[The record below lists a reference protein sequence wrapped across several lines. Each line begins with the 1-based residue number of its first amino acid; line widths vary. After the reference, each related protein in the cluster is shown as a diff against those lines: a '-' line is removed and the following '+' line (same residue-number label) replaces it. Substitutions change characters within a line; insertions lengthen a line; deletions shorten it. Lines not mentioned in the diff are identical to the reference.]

1 MFDLDRDVERGFLNE
16 EEHVEEKEE
25 DDEMELAVELAV
37 ALAVA
42 LAVIFLT
49 ANKEASYL
57 PDEID
62 SLCHRDRIISVA
74 PSDSFP
80 WIWGNKKNKNIKVK
94 LYEEERKMKNVE
106 KKGRKK

>member
-1 MFDLDRDVERGFLNE
+1 MFDFDRDVERGFLNE
-16 EEHVEEKEE
+16 EEHEEEKEE
-25 DDEMELAVELAV
+25 DDEMELAVE
-37 ALAVA
+37 LAVA

-80 WIWGNKKNKNIKVK
+80 WIWVNKKNKNIKVK

>member
-1 MFDLDRDVERGFLNE
+1 MFDFDRDVERRFLNT

-37 ALAVA
+37 KLAVELAVKLAVA

-49 ANKEASYL
+49 ANKEASYR

-80 WIWGNKKNKNIKVK
+80 
-94 LYEEERKMKNVE
+94 
-106 KKGRKK
+106 